1 MKFLLCFL
9 LVIIMPVPGFS
20 KIENWDKFNSSLL
33 IEVTKDNAVFT
44 CTGVAISDHIIV
56 TAAHCLVGE
65 IQKVRIFVGD
75 TYDPKKPSL
84 EMASFRVHPDYN
96 PMKSNYQND
105 IAKITMKEKIP
116 SYINLC
122 PIHQGPTVVG
132 QIYRFGFGARDKKN
146 VRTVITPTFRQI
158 NTLTGVVELN
168 DTYSQS
174 GDSGGPIFVDS
185 GKGIS
190 VLAIHS
196 TLSSGP
202 EGRFSFNPLLSHYLS
217 WIYQN

>member
-1 MKFLLCFL
+1 
-9 LVIIMPVPGFS
+9 MPVPGFS
-20 KIENWDKFNSSLL
+20 KVENWDKFNSSLL

-44 CTGVAISDHIIV
+44 CTGVAISDKIIV
-56 TAAHCLVGE
+56 TAGHCLVGAG
-65 IQKVRIFVGD
+65 IKVRIFVGT
-75 TYDPKKPSL
+75 TYNPKNPSL
-84 EMASFRVHPDYN
+84 EIESFNVHPSYN
-96 PMKSNYQND
+96 PMKSNYEND
-105 IAKITMKEKIP
+105 IAKIHMKEKIP

-122 PIHQGPTVVG
+122 PIHQGATVTG
-132 QIYRFGFGARDKKN
+132 TIYRFGFGARDKKN
-146 VRTVITPTFRQI
+146 IRTVITPSFRQI
-158 NTLTGVVELN
+158 NTLSGVVELN
-168 DTYSQS
+168 DTFSQS

-202 EGRFSFNPLLSHYLS
+202 QGKYSYNPLLSHYLS